1 MSIDYQVFRMTAR
14 IFLIKV
20 IAEPIFGKEMSCGKS
35 SLQEDS
41 GQFPSEFGHR
51 RCEPFQQRFAADGLS
66 AIKFFDKQAGAID
79 IDFLLSQVNQ
89 YNVNNV
95 FGYLFKSERARSV
108 PLPRATAARLTYET
122 AAQQSRAIAVP
133 VSQCCMFRF
142 RKEYS

>member
-95 FGYLFKSERARSV
+95 FGYLFKSERAV
-108 PLPRATAARLTYET
+108 
-122 AAQQSRAIAVP
+122 AVP
-133 VSQCCMFRF
+133 VSQCRMFR
-142 RKEYS
+142 